1 MNPKQLIHDQSK
13 VHAVLKELPDGRLV
27 TTKGCKIY
35 IPSRYAERG
44 LAFIGIET
52 QIVGIFA
59 ISVEDKYY
67 GIHMV
72 NAMVRIEPTS
82 TSKIMINEE
91 EHYEF
96 EFEPGA
102 PVISSTMLVKTDTLV
117 YRISNEIVTKGR
129 VPWYL
134 NYFTLSELFD
144 TARYHAG
151 ANIGQNH
158 EVTELLISM
167 IARNPD
173 DRHQYYRSSVK
184 SLDDIEKK
192 PPAFVALR
200 SVIYSATNT
209 TNKLAGSYFHE
220 GLVSALVTPTERVE
234 RIEDLLRR

>member
-1 MNPKQLIHDQSK
+1 MKPSNLVLDPSK
-13 VHAVLKELPDGRLV
+13 VHAALKELPDGRLV
-27 TTKGCKIY
+27 CTKGVKAY

-52 QIVGIFA
+52 QIVGICA
-59 ISVEDKYY
+59 LTVEDKYY
-67 GIHMV
+67 GVLMV

-82 TSKIMINEE
+82 TVKVLIDEE
-91 EHYEF
+91 EFYEF

-102 PVISSTMLVKTDTLV
+102 TVVSSTSLVKTDTLV
-117 YRISNEIVTKGR
+117 YRIYDEIISKGR

-134 NYFTLSELFD
+134 SYIKLSHIFD
-144 TARYHAG
+144 TAKYHAG

-158 EVTELLISM
+158 EVTELIVSM
-167 IARNPD
+167 IARNPAN
-173 DRHQYYRSSVK
+173 RHQYYRNFLK
-184 SLDDIEKK
+184 ALADIEKT
-192 PPAFVALR
+192 PPAFIPLR
-200 SVIYSATNT
+200 SVIYAATNT